1 MFSQLFLLASYY
13 IYRYITTAT
22 PMSMTITSH
31 SIKTACDCLYEAF
44 KVFKHIL
51 QFRYLIKLMFRFLS
65 CSLYQCDTSA
75 ASSIIC
81 NGAA

>member
-22 PMSMTITSH
+22 PMSVTFTSH
-31 SIKTACDCLYEAF
+31 SMKTASDCLYDMF

-51 QFRYLIKLMFRFLS
+51 QLRY
-65 CSLYQCDTSA
+65 
-75 ASSIIC
+75 
-81 NGAA
+81 